1 MSCQTCG
8 HEAEGEIQPH
18 NFGCAESLAAR
29 QARPPEPDD
38 SAQCEQEGCSNPKR
52 PQGKGPKPKFCDDH
66 STAKSRKE

>member
-8 HEAEGEIQPH
+8 HPPEGDIQPH

-29 QARPPEPDD
+29 EARPSEPDD
-38 SAQCEQEGCSNPKR
+38 CEHGGCSNPKR
-52 PQGKGPKPKFCDDH
+52 PQGKGPKPRFCDDH